1 MCVSLSIY
9 VYLRSL
15 LRRGVLASDVVGQP
29 PAKRRRVEEEWR
41 RGWCQLDDGNVWKQF
56 GDHWRK
62 QNVDTLR
69 DSASITFAYEE
80 RGEENRMYRLPLVP
94 ATNNKIIVRDCYKTF
109 YDDILK
115 LKDGKDNGLVL
126 IGQPGTDASSSRL
139 LVTLP

>member
-80 RGEENRMYRLPLVP
+80 RGEENRMYRLHWSLRPI
-94 ATNNKIIVRDCYKTF
+94 T
-109 YDDILK
+109 
-115 LKDGKDNGLVL
+115 
-126 IGQPGTDASSSRL
+126 RL
-139 LVTLP
+139 LSATVIRLSTTTF